1 MCASDSGI
9 EPEKGEIMGNRLWR
23 RDGGVH
29 DAGDV
34 FGDVQVGRAFAV
46 RYVLDGAPRARIEIT
61 FGVVGQL
68 DDKDVYFRSDTR
80 YAPTSRLELQLLDT
94 AGEDVVESHESD
106 GHAWLHDYATVAEA
120 FRTVHETIAADYGP
134 ESTFTITEMFD
145 GKELPNES

>member
-1 MCASDSGI
+1 
-9 EPEKGEIMGNRLWR
+9 MGNRLWR
-23 RDGGVH
+23 RDGDVH

-46 RYVLDGAPRARIEIT
+46 RYVLDDAPRVRIEIT

-68 DDKDVYFRSDTR
+68 DDKGVSLRADTR
-80 YAPTSRLELQLLDT
+80 YGPHSTLSLQLLDKE
-94 AGEDVVESHESD
+94 GGDVVESHETV
-106 GHAWLHDYATVAEA
+106 GHAWLHDYATEAEA

-134 ESTFTITEMFD
+134 ESTYTITEMFD